1 MEDGAPGHR
10 AKLTTQYHEWIGLQP
25 YKVSWP
31 TSSPDLNPIEAI
43 WCIMKDRLFA
53 ANRNGQP

>member
-10 AKLTTQYHEWIGLQP
+10 AKLTTQYCEWIGLQP

-31 TSSPDLNPIEAI
+31 ASSPDLNSIEAI
-43 WCIMKDRLFA
+43 WCIMKDRLCA
-53 ANRNGQP
+53 AKRNGQP